1 LWALVVVTALGW
13 TAGVLPSSAQSLSTP
28 VGHVE
33 VSAGVGLLGGATFGE
48 QAASERA
55 GGTGDPYRLF
65 NTETE
70 LASSG
75 AFEVRVGVP
84 VTSRFTLE
92 GRASRGRP
100 ELRTSISGDAEGAPS
115 LTAVERVDQYLID
128 GGVVVRLNEWRIWG
142 LVPFA
147 AAGAG
152 YLRELHEGQTLVEDG
167 HLYYV
172 GGGVTHW
179 FFARSR
185 GVVRAAG
192 LRADVR
198 MNLLSGGVFF
208 NDTLRRQGT
217 VFGSVAVV
225 F

>member
-1 LWALVVVTALGW
+1 MSGMNTMSGMSAGATARRGVAALVIAV
-13 TAGVLPSSAQSLSTP
+13 GVLAADRAVAQNGP
-28 VGHVE
+28 R
-33 VSAGVGLLGGATFGE
+33 GVRVYLDCQTRGCDFDHFRREIAFATWVRNREDADVHLMVTG
-48 QAASERA
+48 R
-55 GGTGDPYRLF
+55 GTGGGGREFTLTLF
-65 NTETE
+65 GRERFAARQDTLNFTTGQT
-70 LASSG
+70 LTDA
-75 AFEVRVGVP
+75 EVRD
-84 VTSRFTLE
+84 
-92 GRASRGRP
+92 
-100 ELRTSISGDAEGAPS
+100 ELTRMIG
-115 LTAVERVDQYLID
+115 L
-128 GGVVVRLNEWRIWG
+128 G